1 MSRLAL
7 VVDDSMLVRHS
18 VCRFLE
24 ERGFVVKSA
33 TNGRDALAIVARV
46 LPDIVITD
54 IDMPVMNGTEL
65 IRILKSKPETA
76 NIPIVIVAARSSA
89 AISAEEHVEFAIVKD
104 IEIEQQLVRALE
116 ATLAKPT
123 S

>member
-89 AISAEEHVEFAIVKD
+89 AISAEEHVEFAIFKD

>member
-18 VCRFLE
+18 ICRFLE
-24 ERGFVVKSA
+24 KRGFAVESA
-33 TNGRDALAIVARV
+33 TNGRDALAIVGRV
-46 LPDIVITD
+46 RPAVIITD

-65 IRILKSKPETA
+65 IRVLKSKPETE
-76 NIPIVIVAARSSA
+76 NIPIVIVAGRTSA
-89 AISAEEHVEFAIVKD
+89 ALEAERHAEFAIFKD
-104 IEIEQQLVRALE
+104 IEIEEQLSRALD
-116 ATLAKPT
+116 AMLTRP

>member
-54 IDMPVMNGTEL
+54 IDMPVMSGTEL

-89 AISAEEHVEFAIVKD
+89 AISAEEHVEFAIFKD

>member
-24 ERGFVVKSA
+24 ERGFVVESA
-33 TNGRDALAIVARV
+33 SNGRDALAIVARV

-65 IRILKSKPETA
+65 IRILKSKPETK

-89 AISAEEHVEFAIVKD
+89 AISAEEHVEFAIFKD
-104 IEIEQQLVRALE
+104 IEIEQQLIRALE
-116 ATLAKPT
+116 ATLAKH
-123 S
+123 SS